1 MLDNLETLA
10 TLSTQDTGRRQTN
23 TENQKD
29 EQYGPHQKLR
39 VSQVFAKGRVRVAA
53 SYKTPAMLL
62 I

>member
-1 MLDNLETLA
+1 MILLCFVEDLVNSVFAIFLDF
-10 TLSTQDTGRRQTN
+10 
-23 TENQKD
+23 KD
-29 EQYGPHQKLR
+29 EQYVPHQKLR